1 MQLIPILTPL
11 KKTGEKSVAKQSY
24 SISLSV
30 NGKLIQADVSADL
43 RLLDYIRYE
52 LDLTGAK
59 EVCGEG
65 ECGACTIVLDGKT
78 VNSCLILAV
87 EVDGA
92 EITTIEGLSKN
103 GTLNEMQK
111 AFVDHHSVQ
120 CGYCIPGMVL
130 SGEQIIKDHEQPL
143 RDTIKED
150 LSGNICRCTGYQK
163 IVDAIETVANQS

>member
-1 MQLIPILTPL
+1 MGKQLYPITL
-11 KKTGEKSVAKQSY
+11 
-24 SISLSV
+24 SI
-30 NGKLIQADVSADL
+30 NGKQVQAEVRPDL
-43 RLLDYIRYE
+43 RLLDFIRYE

-87 EVDGA
+87 EVDGK
-92 EITTIEGLSKN
+92 EITTIEGISED
-103 GTLNEMQK
+103 GMLNEMQN
-111 AFVDHHSVQ
+111 AFVENHSVQ

-130 SGEQIIKDHEQPL
+130 SGEQILKDHNQPS
-143 RDTIKED
+143 RKTIKED

-163 IVDAIETVANQS
+163 IVDAIENVGHELHE

>member
-1 MQLIPILTPL
+1 MANSTHTI
-11 KKTGEKSVAKQSY
+11 KVN
-24 SISLSV
+24 V
-30 NGKLIQADVSADL
+30 NGQTVSADISSEL
-43 RLLDYIRYE
+43 RLLDFLRYE

-163 IVDAIETVANQS
+163 IVNAIETVANQS

>member
-1 MQLIPILTPL
+1 MANSTHTI
-11 KKTGEKSVAKQSY
+11 KVN
-24 SISLSV
+24 V
-30 NGKLIQADVSADL
+30 NGQTVSADISSEL
-43 RLLDYIRYE
+43 RLLDFLRYE

-65 ECGACTIVLDGKT
+65 ECGACTVVLDGIT

-103 GTLNEMQK
+103 GSLNEMQN
-111 AFVDHHSVQ
+111 AFVEHHSVQ

>member
-1 MQLIPILTPL
+1 MANSTHTI
-11 KKTGEKSVAKQSY
+11 KVN
-24 SISLSV
+24 V
-30 NGKLIQADVSADL
+30 NGQTVSADISSEL
-43 RLLDYIRYE
+43 RLLDFLRYE

-65 ECGACTIVLDGKT
+65 ECGACTVVLDGIT

-92 EITTIEGLSKN
+92 EITTIEELSKN
-103 GTLNEMQK
+103 GTLNKMQK
-111 AFVDHHSVQ
+111 AFIDHHSVQ

-130 SGEQIIKDHEQPL
+130 SGEQIIKDHEQRL

>member
-1 MQLIPILTPL
+1 M
-11 KKTGEKSVAKQSY
+11 
-24 SISLSV
+24 
-30 NGKLIQADVSADL
+30 
-43 RLLDYIRYE
+43 
-52 LDLTGAK
+52 
-59 EVCGEG
+59 
-65 ECGACTIVLDGKT
+65 
-78 VNSCLILAV
+78 ILAV

-103 GTLNEMQK
+103 GSLNEMQN
-111 AFVDHHSVQ
+111 AFVEHHSVQ

>member
-1 MQLIPILTPL
+1 MINQPYPISC
-11 KKTGEKSVAKQSY
+11 K
-24 SISLSV
+24 V
-30 NGKLIQADVSADL
+30 NGQTITADVSPEM
-43 RLLDYIRYE
+43 RLLDFLRYE

-65 ECGACTIVLDGKT
+65 ECGACTVVLNGKT

-87 EVDGA
+87 EVNGSK
-92 EITTIEGLSKN
+92 ITTIEGLSDVGN
-103 GTLNEMQK
+103 LNQMQE

-130 SGEQIIKDHEQPL
+130 SGEQIIKDHEKPS

-163 IVDAIETVANQS
+163 IVDAIESVSETS

>member
-1 MQLIPILTPL
+1 MANSTHTI
-11 KKTGEKSVAKQSY
+11 KVN
-24 SISLSV
+24 V
-30 NGKLIQADVSADL
+30 NGQTVSADISSEL
-43 RLLDYIRYE
+43 RLLDFLRYE

>member
-1 MQLIPILTPL
+1 M
-11 KKTGEKSVAKQSY
+11 Y
-24 SISLSV
+24 SIIVTV
-30 NGKLIQADVSADL
+30 NGQSISADVSTEL
-43 RLLDYIRYE
+43 RLLDFLRYE

-65 ECGACTIVLDGKT
+65 ECGACTVVLNGKT

-92 EITTIEGLSKN
+92 EITTIEGLSN
-103 GTLNEMQK
+103 HGLLNEMQN

-130 SGEQIIKDHEQPL
+130 TGEQIIKDHKNPSRE
-143 RDTIKED
+143 TIKEE
-150 LSGNICRCTGYQK
+150 LAGNICRCTGYQK
-163 IVDAIETVANQS
+163 IVDAIEFAADKR

>member
-1 MQLIPILTPL
+1 MANSTHTI
-11 KKTGEKSVAKQSY
+11 KVN
-24 SISLSV
+24 V
-30 NGKLIQADVSADL
+30 NGQTVSADISSEL
-43 RLLDYIRYE
+43 RLLDFLRYE

-65 ECGACTIVLDGKT
+65 ECGACTVVLDGIT
-78 VNSCLILAV
+78 VNSCLVLAV

-103 GTLNEMQK
+103 GSLNEMQN
-111 AFVDHHSVQ
+111 AFVEHHSVQ

-130 SGEQIIKDHEQPL
+130 SGEQIIKDHEQPP

>member
-1 MQLIPILTPL
+1 MANSTHTI
-11 KKTGEKSVAKQSY
+11 KVN
-24 SISLSV
+24 V
-30 NGKLIQADVSADL
+30 NGQTVSADISSEL
-43 RLLDYIRYE
+43 RLLDFLRYE

-65 ECGACTIVLDGKT
+65 ECGACTVVLDGIT
-78 VNSCLILAV
+78 VNSCLVLAV

>member
-1 MQLIPILTPL
+1 MANSTHTI
-11 KKTGEKSVAKQSY
+11 KVN
-24 SISLSV
+24 V
-30 NGKLIQADVSADL
+30 NGQTVSADISSEL
-43 RLLDYIRYE
+43 RLLDFLRYE

-65 ECGACTIVLDGKT
+65 ECGACTVVLDGIT
-78 VNSCLILAV
+78 VNSCLVLAV

-103 GTLNEMQK
+103 GSLNEMQN
-111 AFVDHHSVQ
+111 AFVEHHSVQ

>member
-1 MQLIPILTPL
+1 MANSTHTI
-11 KKTGEKSVAKQSY
+11 KVN
-24 SISLSV
+24 V
-30 NGKLIQADVSADL
+30 NGQTVSADISSEL
-43 RLLDYIRYE
+43 RLLDFLRYE

-65 ECGACTIVLDGKT
+65 ECGACTVVLDGIT

-103 GTLNEMQK
+103 GSLNEMQN
-111 AFVDHHSVQ
+111 AFVEHHSVQ

-130 SGEQIIKDHEQPL
+130 SGEQIIKDHEQPP